1 MKLVPSMVSL
11 LALVLLSGSA
21 LAGVYKCTDSQGKT
35 AYQSSPCAEE
45 KTALEIDLKTGG
57 ATDLAARVKQKEQ
70 EKELKQQK
78 ELEQQIELE
87 KQQAKEAK
95 RIKDASEQSAINQQ
109 QIKDNPVQYSAFAIP
124 PYRHDK
130 LPALVKKFEA
140 RLPEIEKF
148 RRLAAQKALA
158 TGECNRVESDE
169 LSAASQPNQLIFSI
183 DCSTAKN
190 FQYNEAELLK

>member
-11 LALVLLSGSA
+11 LMLALLSGSA

-35 AYQSSPCAEE
+35 AYQASPCADE

-57 ATDLAARVKQKEQ
+57 ATDLDARVKQQEQ
-70 EKELKQQK
+70 EKQLKKKK
-78 ELEQQIELE
+78 ELELKIEQE
-87 KQQAKEAK
+87 KLKAKEAK
-95 RIKDASEQSAINQQ
+95 RIKDAAEQSAINQQ

-124 PYRHDK
+124 PYQHDK

-148 RRLAAQKALA
+148 RRLAAKKALA

-169 LSAASQPNQLIFSI
+169 LSAASLANQLIFSI

-190 FQYNEAELLK
+190 FQYSETELLK